1 MNDSEKKLIVAAT
14 TSVERILAGGIP
26 VINLTEGLD
35 ETISPELKQM
45 TLDLQNLITQYLEGY
60 RFVLALSKGLL
71 DQEPPKGNQFVS
83 SFKQLH
89 SDLLHLTWQ
98 SQQIAAGDYTQK
110 VSFMGD
116 FSVAFNQ
123 MIDSLRQKQI
133 IENELFEREQRLQ
146 EKTEELM
153 AINRMKDQLF
163 SIIAHDL
170 RGPIGNTG
178 NLVRLLID
186 GDISDPDEVR
196 KTLKMV
202 YASSESIYLVLEN
215 LLAWSDSRRKEI
227 PYNPYS
233 GNLTSL
239 FQETVDLYSGALQ
252 MKNIKSEIIA
262 EAEVTAFFDTAMIQT
277 ILRNLF
283 SNAMKFT
290 PSGGQITIGA
300 RKIGSQVLVFV
311 KDTGIGMTP
320 EILNALLTVTS
331 GASREGTN
339 KEKGHGLGLVLCK
352 EMIARHGDNLA
363 IASKVNEG
371 STFSFRLPADAP
383 A

>member
-1 MNDSEKKLIVAAT
+1 MNQTERKLILAAT
-14 TSVERILAGGIP
+14 ASIEKILGGGIP
-26 VINLTEGLD
+26 IINLTEGQD
-35 ETISPELKQM
+35 QTISPELKQF
-45 TLDLQNLITQYLEGY
+45 TQTLQNLIDQYLEGY
-60 RFVLALSKGLL
+60 RFVLALSKGIL

-98 SQQIAAGDYTQK
+98 TQRIAGGDYNQK

-116 FSVAFNQ
+116 FSLAFNQ

-133 IENELFEREQRLQ
+133 IENELMEREKRLN
-146 EKTEELM
+146 EKTGELM
-153 AINRMKDQLF
+153 AINQMKDKLF

-186 GDISDPDEVR
+186 GDISDPDEV
-196 KTLKMV
+196 KKALKMV
-202 YASSESIYLVLEN
+202 YASSESIYLLLEN

-227 PYNPYS
+227 PYNPMS
-233 GNLTSL
+233 GNLTPL
-239 FQETVDLYSGALQ
+239 FQETVDLYSGAIQ
-252 MKNIKSEIIA
+252 MKNIDFEINA
-262 EAEVTAFFDTAMIQT
+262 EPVTMAFFDTAMIQT

-290 PSGGQITIGA
+290 PPGGKITIGA
-300 RKIGSQVLVFV
+300 RKTGNQVLVFV
-311 KDTGIGMTP
+311 KDTGIGMTE
-320 EILNALLTVTS
+320 EILHSLFADKS

-352 EMIARHGDNLA
+352 EMIARHGDDLA
-363 IASKVNEG
+363 VASKVNEG
-371 STFSFRLPADAP
+371 STFSFRLPAEAP

>member
-1 MNDSEKKLIVAAT
+1 MNDSEKKLILAAT
-14 TSVERILAGGIP
+14 SSVEKILAGGIP
-26 VINLTEGLD
+26 FADLPNGMNG
-35 ETISPELKQM
+35 TISPELKQLA
-45 TLDLQNLITQYLEGY
+45 LDLQNLINQYLEGY
-60 RFVLALSKGLL
+60 RFVLALSKGML
-71 DQEPPKGNQFVS
+71 DQAPPKGNQFVS

-98 SQQIAAGDYTQK
+98 TQQIAAGDYTQK

-133 IENELFEREQRLQ
+133 IENELLEREQKLQ

-153 AINRMKDQLF
+153 AMNRMKDKLF

-186 GDISDPDEVR
+186 GDISDPEEVR

-202 YASSESIYLVLEN
+202 YASSESIYLILEN

-227 PYNPYS
+227 PFNPYL
-233 GNLTSL
+233 GNLSPL

-252 MKNIKSEIIA
+252 LKNIKSQIISQP
-262 EAEVTAFFDTAMIQT
+262 EVIAFFDTAMIQT

-300 RKIGSQVLVFV
+300 RKIENQVLVFV
-311 KDTGIGMTP
+311 KDTGIGMSP
-320 EILNALLTVTS
+320 ENLKALLISTS
-331 GASREGTN
+331 GMSSEGTN
-339 KEKGHGLGLVLCK
+339 KEKGHGLGLLLCK
-352 EMIARHGDNLA
+352 EMIIRHGDNLS
-363 IASKVNEG
+363 ITSKVNEG
-371 STFSFRLPADAP
+371 STFSFRLPAFEP
-383 A
+383 G